1 MASTESFSGPR
12 PTWSAAPPGVSRDGE
27 GALAAAEVESSQQAD
42 GPRVGDASAS
52 EQHVHGGRGGRFL
65 EDLMRAMV
73 ATATESKVQAVE
85 QAHTDAKA
93 QTEAIHDRSADEAAN
108 LRHGADADVTGIREW
123 SKAEMARIREET
135 DRRIAARKDAL
146 AVELDAH
153 AGRIER
159 EIDLVQQQVAAFETE
174 MDEFLARLAAA
185 TDPTTMARLAEQMP
199 EPPPFQEAHPP
210 TEALEE
216 AERSAM
222 AEAMIAPT
230 DAPETEAVA
239 TEPAATEPEVAEAAA
254 AAEPESPEAESEVE
268 GEAASVGTA
277 TLEDG
282 AVEAHAGEAEAP
294 DPEPEADAGAVE
306 PEAVVAEPAVE
317 TRPDAAA
324 SEAAEPP
331 ADAAEPPADQVPDE
345 PVDDAEAAL
354 AARLNQLTPASEQH
368 AAASTALAE
377 HAAAS
382 PSPAVMTRVS
392 VAGLVSVS
400 GIAAFKRNL
409 ARLPGVVNVGV
420 SSSPDGAFVFNV
432 AHEPTLSLQDAIP
445 ALPGFGA
452 RISQVGQGSLSVT
465 ARDPGTE
472 S

>member
-12 PTWSAAPPGVSRDGE
+12 PTWSAAPPDVSRDGE
-27 GALAAAEVESSQQAD
+27 GALTAAEVESSQQAE
-42 GPRVGDASAS
+42 GPRVGDATAS
-52 EQHVHGGRGGRFL
+52 EQHVHGGRGGRFI

-93 QTEAIHDRSADEAAN
+93 HTEAIHDRSADEAAN
-108 LRHGADADVTGIREW
+108 LRHAADADVTGIREW

-159 EIDLVQQQVAAFETE
+159 EIDLVQQQVAAFEAE

-185 TDPTTMARLAEQMP
+185 TDPTTMAGLAEQMP
-199 EPPPFQEAHPP
+199 EPPPFQEASPSV
-210 TEALEE
+210 EALEE
-216 AERSAM
+216 AERSAL
-222 AEAMIAPT
+222 AEATFAPS
-230 DAPETEAVA
+230 DAVEAEAVA
-239 TEPAATEPEVAEAAA
+239 TEAAATEPEVAEAAA
-254 AAEPESPEAESEVE
+254 AADPERPAAESEIE
-268 GEAASVGTA
+268 GEEGSVGTA
-277 TLEDG
+277 TLGDG
-282 AVEAHAGEAEAP
+282 ASETNAPEAEAP
-294 DPEPEADAGAVE
+294 GPEPEADAGAVE
-306 PEAVVAEPAVE
+306 PEAVVAEPVVE
-317 TRPDAAA
+317 TRPEAAA
-324 SEAAEPP
+324 AEAAEPP
-331 ADAAEPPADQVPDE
+331 ADQAPEE

-354 AARLNQLTPASEQH
+354 AARLNQLTPASEEH
-368 AAASTALAE
+368 AAASAALAE

-432 AHEPTLSLQDAIP
+432 AHEPTVSLQDAIP
-445 ALPGFGA
+445 ALPGFA
-452 RISQVGQGSLSVT
+452 AHISQVAEGSLSVT

>member
-12 PTWSAAPPGVSRDGE
+12 PTWSAAPPDVSRDGE
-27 GALAAAEVESSQQAD
+27 GALAAAEVEASQQAD
-42 GPRVGDASAS
+42 GARSVGAAAS
-52 EQHVHGGRGGRFL
+52 EQHVPGGRGGRFI

-93 QTEAIHDRSADEAAN
+93 HTEAIHDRSADEAAN
-108 LRHGADADVTGIREW
+108 LRHAADADVTGIREW

-159 EIDLVQQQVAAFETE
+159 EIDLVQQQVAAFEAE

-199 EPPPFQEAHPP
+199 EPPPFLETAAP

-216 AERSAM
+216 AERSAL
-222 AEAMIAPT
+222 AEATIAPP
-230 DAPETEAVA
+230 DALEAEGFEA
-239 TEPAATEPEVAEAAA
+239 PPAETEPEVAEAGTAV
-254 AAEPESPEAESEVE
+254 EPEGTAAESEVE
-268 GEAASVGTA
+268 GEAAFVEA
-277 TLEDG
+277 APHEDG
-282 AVEAHAGEAEAP
+282 TSEAP
-294 DPEPEADAGAVE
+294 APEADAGAVE
-306 PEAVVAEPAVE
+306 PEAVGGDSVE
-317 TRPDAAA
+317 TQP
-324 SEAAEPP
+324 EIPAAE
-331 ADAAEPPADQVPDE
+331 AAEPPADQVPDE
-345 PVDDAEAAL
+345 SVDDAEAAL
-354 AARLNQLTPASEQH
+354 AARLNQLTPASEEH
-368 AAASTALAE
+368 TAASDALAE
-377 HAAAS
+377 HHAAS
-382 PSPAVMTRVS
+382 PSPALVTRVS

-432 AHEPTLSLQDAIP
+432 AHEPTVSLQDAIP

-452 RISQVGQGSLSVT
+452 RISQVGEGSLSVT